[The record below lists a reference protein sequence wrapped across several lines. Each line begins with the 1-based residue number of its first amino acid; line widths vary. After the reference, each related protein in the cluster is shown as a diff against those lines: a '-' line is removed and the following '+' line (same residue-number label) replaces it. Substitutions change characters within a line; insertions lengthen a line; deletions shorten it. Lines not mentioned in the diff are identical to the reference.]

1 MMTTNKHRPA
11 CNTPTR
17 VPEPR
22 RMSDSM
28 SRPINR
34 KAFYLP
40 SHRHWW
46 KEGNLPLQ
54 GGFCKISSGYQRNV
68 TVVFC
73 YIVNE

>member
-54 GGFCKISSGYQRNV
+54 GGFCKISSLSAECDSCFLLHCQW
-68 TVVFC
+68 
-73 YIVNE
+73 I